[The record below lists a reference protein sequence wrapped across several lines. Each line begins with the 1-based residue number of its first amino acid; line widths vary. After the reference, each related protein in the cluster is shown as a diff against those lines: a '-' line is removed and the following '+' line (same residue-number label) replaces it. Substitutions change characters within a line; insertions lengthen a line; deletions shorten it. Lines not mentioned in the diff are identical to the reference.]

1 MFLSYSSHKTD
12 DNSPQFKI
20 ELHFRRVHRSHCSA
34 ISASAIR
41 ENGQTVPVAG
51 CVFTRGTIEFCQQT
65 FTTRHT
71 AEYLAAA
78 T

>member
-1 MFLSYSSHKTD
+1 MFLSSSRRDKID
-12 DNSPQFKI
+12 DNSDLKLNRAFDALVDRIVSQYLTVRFAKI
-20 ELHFRRVHRSHCSA
+20 
-34 ISASAIR
+34 
-41 ENGQTVPVAG
+41 VPVAG
-51 CVFTRGTIEFCQQT
+51 CVFTRETIEFCQQI